1 LQQQPDYVPAMA
13 NLGFIYL
20 QLNEDK
26 EAERLYKMALQL
38 DPDNQAAHL
47 NMVGLLLYRGQNAA
61 AKSKLQQLLKKY
73 PGHLQAQQ
81 ILQSLS

>member
-1 LQQQPDYVPAMA
+1 
-13 NLGFIYL
+13 
-20 QLNEDK
+20 
-26 EAERLYKMALQL
+26 
-38 DPDNQAAHL
+38 
-47 NMVGLLLYRGQNAA
+47 MVGLLLYRGQNAA